1 MDHEISED
9 RDQEVR
15 NEPLY
20 VSVNAGFSDLVKRL
34 YFIRYGLVIL
44 KNSWLTEFLVLIRS
58 TGDRF
63 PIMTRFLSYSIRL
76 GLLF

>member
-1 MDHEISED
+1 MAHEISED

-63 PIMTRFLSYSIRL
+63 PIMTRFLSYST
-76 GLLF
+76 

>member
-1 MDHEISED
+1 MAHEISED

-34 YFIRYGLVIL
+34 YFIRYGLAIL
-44 KNSWLTEFLVLIRS
+44 KNSWLTDFW
-58 TGDRF
+58 F
-63 PIMTRFLSYSIRL
+63 
-76 GLLF
+76 